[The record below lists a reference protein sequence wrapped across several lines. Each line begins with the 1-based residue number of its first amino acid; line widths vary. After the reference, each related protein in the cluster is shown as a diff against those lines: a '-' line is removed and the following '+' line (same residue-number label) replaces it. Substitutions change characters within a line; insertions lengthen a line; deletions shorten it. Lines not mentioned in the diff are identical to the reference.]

1 EVQREIDD
9 LLFEFT
15 GGYRTRI
22 TTQMNRLLL
31 DLYEAL
37 GYEDEPKAIQRMAE
51 LRELLQQLQVS
62 RAQVLDPSWP
72 RFAQVVK
79 HCLYNAAQVAERT
92 GRGREELF
100 EQVYAQE
107 RYAEQ
112 AYEEKNQT
120 LYRECFDNLGTF
132 AGYLDRLLH
141 DALPRLRRSPPPTPR
156 EEA

>member
-1 EVQREIDD
+1 
-9 LLFEFT
+9 
-15 GGYRTRI
+15 
-22 TTQMNRLLL
+22 
-31 DLYEAL
+31 
-37 GYEDEPKAIQRMAE
+37 
-51 LRELLQQLQVS
+51 RELLQQLQVS

-72 RFAQVVK
+72 RFAQLVK

-156 EEA
+156 EEAQREEQHFRDFLAAVSEQVRVKGRGSLADRLSGLARQGSTLS